1 MIADQIYDDKST
13 KSYMKTQL
21 KKVKKHQQLMTS
33 EDILDNIRADIAR
46 RFNRIVP
53 ISNFFYINV
62 DEENSAERIV
72 TDVVDIMNKHYGD
85 VDIAL
90 LYKFFDLGNAVV
102 IQKKR

>member
-1 MIADQIYDDKST
+1 
-13 KSYMKTQL
+13 
-21 KKVKKHQQLMTS
+21 
-33 EDILDNIRADIAR
+33 
-46 RFNRIVP
+46 VP